1 MTRSDPEGTDSSTD
15 TATTTIATTTA
26 ATASP
31 AAAAQNQM
39 GPWRLDSPLGRGAQG
54 RTYRATHVE
63 TGATAAL
70 KILNVQEL
78 ADWKPYDLFDR
89 ERAALQALSHPG
101 IPYFLDAGTTDG
113 MRWIA
118 MQLMAGQPLSERLR
132 QGQPI
137 ALDRAEDLLDQALD
151 VLAYLHG
158 LSPPVIH
165 RDLKPSNLVVSD
177 HDRLAIVDFGSVR
190 TAFRADG
197 GSTMAGT
204 FGYLAPEQLHGE
216 ATAKTD
222 LFSLGV
228 AFAALAAG
236 LEGQNLPRKGL
247 RVDLDRILPDGPF
260 KSTLAAMTEPDPDLR
275 PASAAAARQMLRTST
290 GARSWSAAGSDGARN
305 PPPSG
310 NPISVIFWLIVALL
324 AAVAAATFKL
334 VTHVVTNSQDRQR
347 KRIED
352 KTRKELARL
361 DEKHGRQRA
370 SLSKF
375 QESLSKLQHKANER
389 GNVKPQSRPPRN
401 PPRR

>member
-1 MTRSDPEGTDSSTD
+1 
-15 TATTTIATTTA
+15 
-26 ATASP
+26 
-31 AAAAQNQM
+31 M

-89 ERAALQALSHPG
+89 EKAALQALSHPG
-101 IPYFLDAGTTDG
+101 IPYFLDAGTTEG
-113 MRWIA
+113 QRWIA

-132 QGQPI
+132 HGQPLS
-137 ALDRAEDLLDQALD
+137 LDRTADLLDQALD

-165 RDLKPSNLVVSD
+165 RDLKPSNLIVSD

-247 RVDLDRILPDGPF
+247 RVDLDRLLPDGPL

-275 PASAAAARQMLRTST
+275 PASAAAARQMLRAS
-290 GARSWSAAGSDGARN
+290 SAAHTSAAPTGSDVAHK
-305 PPPSG
+305 PPSSG
-310 NPISVIFWLIVALL
+310 NPISVIFWLVIALL

-361 DEKHGRQRA
+361 DAKHGRQRA

-375 QESLSKLQHKANER
+375 QDSLSKLQNKANER
-389 GNVKPQSRPPRN
+389 GNLKPQSRPPRN